1 MEQKNTGRNERH
13 VRNLTQMTSRSINS
27 EQRLNQNTQRD
38 MSTIDFLETTPRE
51 ENLNDVIQEMQEEGY
66 FTANFKKDE

>member
-27 EQRLNQNTQRD
+27 EQRLNQNTRRD